1 MSLGDHVLTTETLVQ
16 RPREEVYAFFSD
28 AGNLQRIT
36 PPELDFAIRT
46 PLPIRMG
53 QGTLIEYELR
63 LFRIPFPWTTL
74 ISLWEPGDRFVDEQ
88 VKGPYARWVHTH
100 TFADA
105 PGGTRV
111 TDRVDYRLP
120 LFPAGEVAYPLVR
133 RQLRRI
139 FEYRRERLREI
150 LGTEAREE

>member
-1 MSLGDHVLTTETLVQ
+1 MTIGDHVLITDTVVP
-16 RPREEVYAFFSD
+16 RPRDEVFAFFGSAD
-28 AGNLQRIT
+28 NLQRIT
-36 PPELDFAIRT
+36 PPELDFSIRT
-46 PLPIRMG
+46 PLPIRMER
-53 QGTLIEYELR
+53 GTLIEYELR
-63 LFRIPFPWTTL
+63 LFRLPFTWTTL
-74 ISLWEPGDRFVDEQ
+74 ISRWEPSECFVDEQ

-105 PGGTRV
+105 PRGTRV

-150 LGTEAREE
+150 LGRGI